1 MLNSRKEKR
10 KTNCTTT
17 KYNFCV
23 IYRVFL
29 LIFLSQNAPSS
40 LQILL
45 QILGSRRSNDTYVI
59 YVYRETCDSMEST
72 FIYNFTCLHIINR
85 DIVLLWLISPSNS
98 KTLEVDIYHFAIQ
111 KRNIHTTPPLDYA
124 ILLRLSVTQDFALAY
139 LHKAK
144 NFFEDYGHNLLQ
156 SKWIAL
162 YDTPP
167 RMVQKYN
174 SKHSSK

>member
-1 MLNSRKEKR
+1 MLISLSLRIMREK
-10 KTNCTTT
+10 TC
-17 KYNFCV
+17 
-23 IYRVFL
+23 
-29 LIFLSQNAPSS
+29 
-40 LQILL
+40 
-45 QILGSRRSNDTYVI
+45 GSV
-59 YVYRETCDSMEST
+59 EST
-72 FIYNFTCLHIINR
+72 FIYNFTYLHIINWA
-85 DIVLLWLISPSNS
+85 IVLLWLISPSNS

>member
-1 MLNSRKEKR
+1 MYTMYIMREK
-10 KTNCTTT
+10 
-17 KYNFCV
+17 
-23 IYRVFL
+23 
-29 LIFLSQNAPSS
+29 
-40 LQILL
+40 
-45 QILGSRRSNDTYVI
+45 
-59 YVYRETCDSMEST
+59 TCYSMEST
-72 FIYNFTCLHIINR
+72 FIYNFTYLHII
-85 DIVLLWLISPSNS
+85 DWAIVLLWLISPSNS

-162 YDTPP
+162 YETPP
-167 RMVQKYN
+167 RMVQKIMAN
-174 SKHSSK
+174 ILQNNKSRSKALFIWDVGNHHTMVWNETNFYYFSRLLTGNKCIFLI